1 MVSSAPDERKGE
13 RLVVLHTFN
22 AEKLAPVLAKLAS
35 ADLPPLWKP
44 RKDQFFHVDALPI
57 LGTGK
62 LDLRA
67 LKTLASSMARSVS
80 V

>member
-1 MVSSAPDERKGE
+1 M
-13 RLVVLHTFN
+13 VLHTLTS
-22 AEKLAPVLAKLAS
+22 EQLSPVLIKLAA

-44 RKDQFFHVDALPI
+44 RKDQFFRVDALPF

-67 LKTLASSMARSVS
+67 LKICANSMTRSVS
-80 V
+80 A